1 MKNQKIKIKII
12 LTYYNNKIKIN
23 KIYKNNMINS
33 IINNKI
39 QKLIY
44 KINIIKLM
52 IKI

>member
-12 LTYYNNKIKIN
+12 LIYYNNKIKIN